1 MCSRGLRHG
10 AVDWVEQ
17 EKSGQSVKRDSTRL
31 QISAITDNDAPY
43 RILRLQD
50 DEHSNCSETYYCLL
64 SYVRADWKTAY
75 SLYHV

>member
-43 RILRLQD
+43 RILKLQG
-50 DEHSNCSETYYCLL
+50 DEHCLETHYCLL
-64 SYVRADWKTAY
+64 YYVRADWKTAY